1 MRYTVAIKCSQTLKA
16 EPGMVNV
23 VPKSSE
29 QKDAEAEVKDFKDDL
44 GPFVVAAEQTR
55 MAMVFTDATADENPI
70 IFANDSF
77 LELTGYSRAEV
88 LGQPFNFLMTHGTD
102 DSALSTI
109 RKQFEED
116 ATGGAEIGYRRKDN
130 SEFWAGVFISPV
142 RDEEGSVVQYF
153 ASFVDLTKHK
163 DNEIQS
169 GKLIDELN
177 HRVKNTLATVQ
188 SIVWQALRTGSDP
201 KEIREAIE
209 GRLFAMSRS
218 HDLLTRENWEHAKV
232 FDVIHDALAPFS
244 AKDGDSE
251 RIVVGL
257 GEDVLLNPKS
267 ALAIGIALNELVTNA
282 AKHGA
287 LSNDTGRLHVQWAVE
302 KLDDGRRLVLSWQE
316 IGGPLVAPPTRKG
329 FGSHVLGRGLARELN
344 ADVKLD
350 YNASGLQCTI
360 NIPLDGERHA

>member
-1 MRYTVAIKCSQTLKA
+1 
-16 EPGMVNV
+16 MVNI

-29 QKDAEAEVKDFKDDL
+29 QKDAEAEVKSFKDDL

-55 MAMVFTDATADENPI
+55 MAMVFADATEDEYPI
-70 IFANDSF
+70 IFANESF

-88 LGQPFNFLMTHGTD
+88 LGQPFNFLMSHATD
-102 DSALSTI
+102 DLALTTI
-109 RKQFEED
+109 RNQFEED
-116 ATGGAEIGYRRKDN
+116 ATGCAEIGYRRKGN
-130 SEFWAGVFISPV
+130 SEFWAGVVVSPV

-163 DNEIQS
+163 DNETQS
-169 GKLIDELN
+169 SKLIDELN

-201 KEIREAIE
+201 KEIRDAIE
-209 GRLFAMSRS
+209 SRLFAMSRS
-218 HDLLTRENWEHAKV
+218 HDLLTRENWEHANI
-232 FDVIHDALAPFS
+232 FDVVSDALSPFS
-244 AKDGDSE
+244 AKDGNSE

-257 GEDVLLNPKS
+257 GEEVWLNPKTS
-267 ALAIGIALNELVTNA
+267 LAMGIALNELATNA

-287 LSNDTGRLHVQWAVE
+287 LSNESGRLHVQWAVE
-302 KLDDGRRLVLSWQE
+302 NLADGRRLVLSWKE
-316 IGGPLVAPPTRKG
+316 SDGPLVVPPSRKG
-329 FGSHVLGRGLARELN
+329 FGSQVLGRGLALELN

-360 NIPLDGERHA
+360 TIPLTGESDA